1 MAGFQPVSGVYPW
14 LRASSQGKDPMP
26 QFVPADDLGV
36 GVAENPKLSRSEIL
50 ELWAAF
56 EQQVEQW
63 EQSKTPVLVE
73 WEGGYSRSFEPL
85 EPALID
91 LMASLQDGTAVDRAA
106 WSVVLAI
113 DSFIKACTEWAEAV
127 KQNPRHVDPSG
138 GKAVW
143 DAYRE
148 VRPAC
153 TDTTPEKLESVASL
167 LSLRGMTAQHVA
179 IIYDWYDESGNPDI
193 DRVEDERCSPGKH
206 TAGMRN
212 PAKVKREK
220 EVEAQWK
227 RRCEEF
233 GGYDPSIF
241 DGSEQTEQP
250 RKDPPAPESYEE
262 LLSLPGMTL
271 QQVADMKHVTV
282 EEVREHAQQIALM
295 NSDVARVVNAE
306 MAAESLRVDGDRLSA
321 RAAVQAAV
329 METYPELTINER
341 IWAMS
346 DDGWNVGRIAAGL
359 RAHGASASYEQVLR
373 VLAEKP
379 EIANVRSTSTEET
392 KTASQ
397 VSEGAGRRGKT
408 KGRADKTKTPAE
420 SA

>member
-1 MAGFQPVSGVYPW
+1 
-14 LRASSQGKDPMP
+14 MP

-36 GVAENPKLSRSEIL
+36 GVSELPRLSRADVL
-50 ELWAAF
+50 EMWAAF
-56 EQQVEQW
+56 ESAVKDW
-63 EQSKTPVLVE
+63 EENKAPVLVE
-73 WEGGYSRSFEPL
+73 WDGGFSRSFEPL
-85 EPALID
+85 EPALIE
-91 LMASLQDGTAVDRAA
+91 LMAGLQDGSAVDRSA
-106 WSVVLAI
+106 WAVVLAI
-113 DSFIKACTEWAEAV
+113 DEFIRACTDWANAV
-127 KQNPRHVDPSG
+127 KQQPRHTDPSG

-153 TDTTPEKLESVASL
+153 TDLLPERLESVASL

-193 DRVEDERCSPGKH
+193 DRVEDERCNPGKH
-206 TAGMRN
+206 TANMRN

-220 EVEAQWK
+220 EIEARWK
-227 RRCEEF
+227 KRCEEF
-233 GGYDPSIF
+233 GGWDSSVF

-271 QQVADMKHVTV
+271 QQVADMKHVTI

-359 RAHGASASYEQVLR
+359 RAHGASVTYEQVLR

-379 EIANVRSTSTEET
+379 EIENGRPAEEAKTSAE
-392 KTASQ
+392 
-397 VSEGAGRRGKT
+397 VSEGAPSSQRRGRPKKAQAAAKST
-408 KGRADKTKTPAE
+408 
-420 SA
+420 